1 MKTYNTCG
9 KTKPLCDYHK
19 AGNGVRRAD
28 CKVCRTAN
36 NVRNNPKGNAVSR
49 LAYTLAGGSRA
60 FYGLTTAQRLELR
73 EKAAGLYDAGKDF
86 TSAVQARQS
95 RPDGFVYIIG
105 HKCLDGLKIG
115 RAFDP
120 ESRLKNY
127 QTGCPNRE
135 YVIHY
140 VSEYSTNCVDL
151 ERLVHTILDPVR
163 LQGEWF
169 GCTVAQARAAIIRAT
184 MELNT

>member
-1 MKTYNTCG
+1 MKECITCN
-9 KTKPLCDYHK
+9 KVKPLCDYHK

-28 CKVCRTAN
+28 CKVCRASN

-49 LAYTLAGGSRA
+49 LAYTLAGGSRS
-60 FYGLTTAQRLELR
+60 FYELPAEQRLELR
-73 EKAAGLYDAGKDF
+73 TRAASLYDAGKDF

-105 HKCLDGLKIG
+105 HKCLSGLKIG

-140 VSEYSTNCVDL
+140 ISEYNDDCVAL
-151 ERLVHTILDPVR
+151 EKRVHQLLDPVR

-169 GCTVAQARAAIIRAT
+169 GCTVEQARGAILRASKEIAA
-184 MELNT
+184 